1 MTKYTYVRLENE
13 QDDELIY
20 RVCKDKELIGSW
32 DDVKD
37 ILNDLLGYDYG
48 ESTGTERWEQMLSDI
63 SNKASEV
70 EKSGSENAKV
80 LY

>member
-32 DDVKD
+32 EDVKD

-48 ESTGTERWEQMLSDI
+48 ESTYRKKYAAL
-63 SNKASEV
+63 
-70 EKSGSENAKV
+70 
-80 LY
+80 